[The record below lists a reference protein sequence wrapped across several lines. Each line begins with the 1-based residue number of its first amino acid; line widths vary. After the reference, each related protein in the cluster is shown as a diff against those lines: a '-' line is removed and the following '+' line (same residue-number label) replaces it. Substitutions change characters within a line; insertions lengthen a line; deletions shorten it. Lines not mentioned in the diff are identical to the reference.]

1 MIHRAF
7 SKILFILIVLLFIST
22 SGCITPVQETP
33 TLQPVSDEYYAEM
46 DAALDTYILN
56 IDEQMKDI
64 TASVWSAARELDGM
78 PKDGQAVNL
87 ALLKLKSE
95 IPLSFEVGRV
105 DQNNILTA
113 ITGKQN
119 SQKLV
124 GEEITTT
131 PYTEDDLRAAGSAC
145 VISKFVTFQNGDRG
159 IKVIAPV
166 YDAEGNYDGT
176 VQVSLNIDSLFSGPA
191 DELRTKYG
199 YTVWAAQEN
208 GVILYDED
216 STKLGSDLMNPSSA
230 YTPSFDAAANDILAN
245 ESGHTSYLF
254 YSEAWNNLSQ
264 TNAVW
269 STLEPGYGQNW
280 RIVLTDNTPIP
291 HEITER
297 TITPEELKAFVTNA
311 YVYALKEGKNA
322 ALAAFND
329 PRGEFTDGE
338 LYIFAGG
345 MDGTVLSLPYQPGL
359 IGTNGWFAEDLAGV
373 KYVQRVIARAE
384 QGGGFVL
391 YLYPNPSVDYSTEL
405 KLSYVIP
412 IDNEWYIGAGLYE
425 HNAPFSHTVS
435 VDWKLRNE
443 LIKQVRTMR
452 YLAAVEGIPA
462 VTDMMMDPN
471 SSFQREGLYPFAISG
486 NGTILA
492 FANNPA
498 IVGTNQLGSLNSYG
512 MSFVR
517 EGISLGQEGGGL
529 MYTLAWDAEK
539 QKEVFVL
546 DYVEPAGNDTYFASY
561 MILE

>member
-1 MIHRAF
+1 MIRNAS
-7 SKILFILIVLLFIST
+7 SKILSILIVLFFISA

-56 IDEQMKDI
+56 IDEQMKET
-64 TASVWSAARELDGM
+64 TAAVWNAARELDGM
-78 PKDGQAVNL
+78 PKDGPEVDL

-95 IPLSFEVGRV
+95 IPLSYEVGRV
-105 DQNNILTA
+105 DKDNILTA
-113 ITGKQN
+113 ITGEQN
-119 SQKLV
+119 SQQLV
-124 GEEITTT
+124 GTEIITT
-131 PYTEDDLRAAGSAC
+131 PYTEEELKAVGSAC
-145 VISKFVTFQNGDRG
+145 VVSNFVTFQNGDRG

-176 VQVSLNIDSLFSGPA
+176 IQVSLNIESLFSGPA

-208 GVILYDED
+208 GQIIYDEEM
-216 STKLGSDLMNPSSA
+216 TKIGSDLTNPSSA
-230 YTPSFDAAANDILAN
+230 YTPSFTAATKDILTN
-245 ESGHTSYLF
+245 ESGHTSYIF
-254 YSEAWNNLSQ
+254 YSAAWNNISQ

-269 STLEPGYGQNW
+269 STLEPGYGQTW
-280 RIVLTDNTPIP
+280 KIVLVDTVPPLHELMEPIVTPD
-291 HEITER
+291 
-297 TITPEELKAFVTNA
+297 ELKVFVMKA
-311 YVYALKEGKNA
+311 YIYALTEGKTK

-329 PRGEFTDGE
+329 PKGDFIDGE

-345 MDGTVLSLPYQPGL
+345 MDGTVLSLPYQPAL
-359 IGTNGWFAEDLAGV
+359 IGENSWFAEDPAGV

-384 QGGGFVL
+384 QGGGYVL
-391 YLYPNPSVDYSTEL
+391 YLYPNPSVGYSTEL

-412 IDNEWYIGAGLYE
+412 VDNEWYLGAGLYE
-425 HNAPFSHTVS
+425 HNAPFSHTTN
-435 VDWKLRNE
+435 VDWKMRNE
-443 LIKQVRTMR
+443 LIKQVRTMK

-471 SSFQREGLYPFAISG
+471 SSFQRDGLYPFAISG

-492 FANNPA
+492 FSNDPA

>member
-1 MIHRAF
+1 MIRHAF
-7 SKILFILIVLLFIST
+7 SKIFFIVILLLFISA

-33 TLQPVSDEYYAEM
+33 TLQPVSEEYYAEM
-46 DAALDTYILN
+46 DDVLDLYLQT
-56 IDEQMKDI
+56 IDDQMKEI
-64 TASVWSAARELDGM
+64 TTSVWSAARELDGM
-78 PKDGQAVNL
+78 PKEGQEVDL

-95 IPLSFEVGRV
+95 IPLSYEVGRV
-105 DQNNILTA
+105 DKDNILTA
-113 ITGKQN
+113 ITGEQS
-119 SQKLV
+119 SQQLV
-124 GEEITTT
+124 GTEIITT
-131 PYTEDDLRAAGSAC
+131 PYTEEELRDAGSAC
-145 VISKFVTFQNGDRG
+145 VISNYVTFQNGDRG
-159 IKVIAPV
+159 VKVIAPV

-176 VQVSLNIDSLFSGPA
+176 IQVSLNIESLFSGPA
-191 DELRTKYG
+191 EELRMKYG
-199 YTVWAAQEN
+199 YTIWAAQEN
-208 GVILYDED
+208 GVILYNED
-216 STKLGSDLMNPSSA
+216 MTDIGSDLTNPSSA
-230 YTPSFDAAANDILAN
+230 YTPSFTSAAKDILVN
-245 ESGHTSYLF
+245 ESGHASYIF
-254 YSEAWNNLSQ
+254 DSAAWHNISQ
-264 TNAVW
+264 TNVVW

-280 RIVLTDNTPIP
+280 RVVLTDNTPRP
-291 HEITER
+291 HGITQQ

-311 YVYALKEGKNA
+311 YIYALKEGKNA

-329 PRGEFTDGE
+329 PKGPFIDGE

-345 MDGTVLSLPYQPGL
+345 MEGTVLSSPYQPALVGE
-359 IGTNGWFAEDLAGV
+359 NAWFAEGPAGV
-373 KYVQRVIARAE
+373 KYVQRAIARAQ
-384 QGGGFVL
+384 QGGGYVL
-391 YLYPNPSVDYSTEL
+391 YLYPNPSVGYSTEL

-412 IDNEWYIGAGLYE
+412 MDNEWYIGAGLYE
-425 HNAPFSHTVS
+425 HDAPFSHTVS

-462 VTDMMMDPN
+462 VTYMIMDPD
-471 SSFQREGLYPFAISG
+471 SSFQREGLYPFAITG
-486 NGTILA
+486 NGTVLA

-517 EGISLGQEGGGL
+517 EGISLGQSGGGL